1 MVCGKKPDGQDFL
14 VGLRDPRGEAN
25 EALGSFAMDGLT
37 MATTGDYERYFEQD
51 GVRYHHV
58 IDPFTGRPSASD
70 LISVTVISADGHSGR
85 LPLNLDFSAGKR
97 ALEQYFARNDC
108 RVIAVTKDLQVY
120 ATPGL
125 WDDFT
130 INPSKTQYT
139 FHKS

>member
-1 MVCGKKPDGQDFL
+1 M
-14 VGLRDPRGEAN
+14 
-25 EALGSFAMDGLT
+25 
-37 MATTGDYERYFEQD
+37 
-51 GVRYHHV
+51 RYHHV
-58 IDPFTGRPSASD
+58 LDPFTGRPSASD
-70 LISVTVISADGHSGR
+70 LISVTVISADGTLADCLSTAIFLRGSG
-85 LPLNLDFSAGKR
+85 
-97 ALEQYFARNDC
+97 ALERYFARDDC